1 MSGIRKD
8 AAKARA
14 AAACAATMKADI
26 VQTDGR
32 LEAAEK
38 MPRWRYHFVCPHGRF
53 SIKKEQKMYGI

>member
-14 AAACAATMKADI
+14 AAAACAATMKADI
-26 VQTDGR
+26 VQTVGR

-53 SIKKEQKMYGI
+53 YL